1 MEIIREI
8 GFQVIE
14 ILTLIFGILGMT
26 FSAMLVFAPNLT
38 RGLSNILNRNV
49 DVNKRIGFLD
59 KNIEISE
66 FFYSHNVGIGLLIIA
81 GSVFVLFFFYFSLD
95 PARFTKIFF
104 DSPNQ
109 AFWGEIV
116 MALIL
121 WVGKITCLAG
131 LIFGSLLLLKPNK
144 MKRLENKLNSWFE
157 IKPLVEKLDQSNSNL
172 EYFFFRH
179 SLPVGL
185 TGAVLSFLI
194 LSLSITNLL
203 D

>member
-14 ILTLIFGILGMT
+14 ILTLIFGVLGMT

-38 RGLSNILNRNV
+38 RDLSNILNRNI
-49 DVNKRIGFLD
+49 DVNKKIGFLD

-66 FFYSHNVGIGLLIIA
+66 FFYSHNVGIGILIIA

-95 PARFTKIFF
+95 PAKFTKIFF
-104 DSPNQ
+104 DSPKQ
-109 AFWGEIV
+109 AFLGEIV
-116 MALIL
+116 IALIL
-121 WVGKITCLAG
+121 WVGKIACLAG
-131 LIFGSLLLLKPNK
+131 LIFGSLLMFTPNK
-144 MKRLENKLNSWFE
+144 MKRLENKLNTWFE
-157 IKPLVEKLDQSNSNL
+157 INPFVEKLDQSNRNL

-179 SLPVGL
+179 PLPVGL